1 MAGTEPE
8 VLWEAAH
15 CSLLQRQR
23 KKIPGTSNIEIRLCS
38 KGFRFQTRWPG
49 LLRDLQRDSWGLGSD
64 VYGISYNSFQTD
76 FLGQMGGS
84 LPTLPIPGSQEDGC
98 RSVLSTKH
106 PQSRDSEQSTPQQHP
121 TACASREEHDSQ
133 GNLWDPE
140 PPDTSGRMLVSKVA
154 RQMSFIFSCGILE
167 HVPWLILRQL

>member
-106 PQSRDSEQSTPQQHP
+106 LNPETLSRAHPSNIQQRVPVERSMTHRG
-121 TACASREEHDSQ
+121 T
-133 GNLWDPE
+133 
-140 PPDTSGRMLVSKVA
+140 
-154 RQMSFIFSCGILE
+154 CGILNLLTHLE
-167 HVPWLILRQL
+167 GCLWAKWPDKCLSSSPAAS